1 MLYLLCIEL
10 ITFIP
15 VTRHKLV
22 PEGSTTASM
31 PPTVTVATMPILINT
46 SAVRLAKKLLPQS
59 VFRSLNA
66 LIKIKVVG
74 LHPTPDQGG
83 LLVLS
88 SLEILKV
95 DTQPK

>member
-1 MLYLLCIEL
+1 M
-10 ITFIP
+10 T
-15 VTRHKLV
+15 
-22 PEGSTTASM
+22 
-31 PPTVTVATMPILINT
+31 ILINPIV
-46 SAVRLAKKLLPQS
+46 VRLAEKLMPQS

-88 SLEILKV
+88 SL
-95 DTQPK
+95 DAPRRPQRS

>member
-1 MLYLLCIEL
+1 
-10 ITFIP
+10 
-15 VTRHKLV
+15 
-22 PEGSTTASM
+22 
-31 PPTVTVATMPILINT
+31 MPILINT

-88 SLEILKV
+88 SL
-95 DTQPK
+95 DAPRRSQRS